1 MDNYQMV
8 PDAPQE
14 ESMQL
19 TRRTKALLAAAAV
32 AVGTLAMSAAATA
45 AVSCFTDVDPGD
57 WFFSYVCEA
66 ADAGIV
72 TGYPDGTF
80 DPEGTITRAEAAVI
94 ATRHLEESISHGEF
108 VMITDGSEF
117 VPYAF
122 GETSGITTWAG
133 SAEITADGAATAPL
147 SAPLMFDGVEYG
159 LKSVTVC
166 IESANEDAAITRIEL
181 WNGVVAPSL
190 GEDNTEFSTGCR
202 TVEVEQAVD
211 NGVGVVI
218 YTDSTSGTATLFVG
232 HVKSVWA
239 PLDELTPPAP
249 IAHTSQ
255 LDN

>member
-80 DPEGTITRAEAAVI
+80 DPDGTITRAEAAVI

-117 VPYAF
+117 VPYAADPV
-122 GETSGITTWAG
+122 SGIDTWAG
-133 SAEITADGAATAPL
+133 VAMINADGKATAPL

-159 LKSVTVC
+159 LKSVSVC
-166 IESANEDAAITRIEL
+166 IESASGDAAIVEMDV
-181 WNGVVAPSL
+181 WL
-190 GEDNTEFSTGCR
+190 GGSGNIGSDSTPFSSGCR
-202 TVEVEQAVD
+202 TMQSNSAAS
-211 NGVGVVI
+211 NGAGIVI
-218 YTDSTSGTATLFVG
+218 ELDSTSGTDDVWVDY
-232 HVKSVWA
+232 VKSVWA